1 MAKLYGFE
9 GELVRFLKTFT
20 EISLYGDPPNFDAMI
35 EFDVDTNPSVVE
47 GIDTDWNGHT
57 LIGTTLRRDGQIVTI
72 NDPGDDYLA
81 RKQADSAEELIRY
94 YMAGLARLDI
104 VDFGYAYVGRL
115 IAKADGADDPTIFAI
130 IDRDSATAYITGMSQ
145 WAALPASVRQWLIVD
160 LESRAY
166 DAMFTRMVVEKL
178 RS

>member
-1 MAKLYGFE
+1 MKLYGNL
-9 GELVRFLKTFT
+9 GELVRFLKTQT
-20 EISLYGDPPNFDAMI
+20 EVDQYGDPL
-35 EFDVDTNPSVVE
+35 EFDVLLEFDGDTNPDLVQ
-47 GIDTDWNGHT
+47 GLDTDWNSFAFVSGV
-57 LIGTTLRRDGQIVTI
+57 LRRNAQAVTI

-81 RKQADSAEELIRY
+81 QRQADSAEELIRY
-94 YMAGLARLDI
+94 YMTGLARLDI

-115 IAKADGADDPTIFAI
+115 IAKANAASDPTIFAI
-130 IDRDSATAYITGMSQ
+130 TDRDSATAYITGMPE
-145 WAALPASVRQWLIVD
+145 WAALPVAVRQWLAVD